1 MDCKITSTKIVGQ
14 RRLSGSALV
23 EAIMAIGITALLVL
37 TLMTFLFFTGKSF
50 AALFNYVD
58 LDDVNRIAMDTLTRD
73 VRQSNKVTASTTNS
87 LTLED
92 SDGLPIVY
100 NYSPTT
106 KTLTRTKSGASK
118 VILTECSRLNF
129 NLGQRN
135 TATGGYDV
143 FPAATP
149 ATCKVVNIA
158 WMCSRSIY
166 GRAENTESVQ
176 TARIVIRKQ
185 GT

>member
-1 MDCKITSTKIVGQ
+1 MDCRITSTKIARRQ
-14 RRLSGSALV
+14 RLSGSALV
-23 EAIMAIGITALLVL
+23 EAVIAIGVTGIMIV
-37 TLMTFLFFTGKSF
+37 TLCAFTFFTGKSF

-73 VRQSNKVTASTTNS
+73 VRQSNKVTGSTTNS

-92 SDGLPIVY
+92 SDGSPIVY
-100 NYSPTT
+100 SYSPTT
-106 KTLTRTKSGASK
+106 KVLTRSK
-118 VILTECSRLNF
+118 NGVGKTILTECTKLNF

-135 TATGGYDV
+135 TSTGGYDV
-143 FPAATP
+143 YPAATP
-149 ATCKVVNIA
+149 ATCKVVNVS
-158 WMCSRSIY
+158 WMCSRSIF

>member
-1 MDCKITSTKIVGQ
+1 MDCKITSTEVARQK
-14 RRLSGSALV
+14 RLSGSALI
-23 EAIMAIGITALLVL
+23 EAIMAIGITAMLVL
-37 TLMTFLFFTGKSF
+37 TLFTFMFFSGKSF

-58 LDDVNRIAMDTLTRD
+58 LDDVNRVAMDTLTRD

-92 SDGLPIVY
+92 TDGSSIVY
-100 NYSPTT
+100 TFSPTT
-106 KTLTRTKSGASK
+106 KTLTRNKNGANK

-143 FPAATP
+143 YPAATP
-149 ATCKVVNIA
+149 ATCKVVNVS

>member
-1 MDCKITSTKIVGQ
+1 MDCRTTSTEK
-14 RRLSGSALV
+14 RRAGSVLP
-23 EAIMAIGITALLVL
+23 EAIIAVGVTGILVV
-37 TLMTFLFFTGKSF
+37 TLCAFTFFTGKSF

-73 VRQSNKVTASTTNS
+73 VRQSNRVTGATTNT

-92 SDGLPIVY
+92 ADGSSIVY
-100 NYSPTT
+100 TYSPTA
-106 KTLTRTKSGASK
+106 KTLTRNKNGVSK
-118 VILTECSRLNF
+118 VVLTECSKLSF

-135 TATGGYDV
+135 TSTGGYDV
-143 FPAATP
+143 YPAATP
-149 ATCKVVNIA
+149 TTCKVVNVS
-158 WMCSRSIY
+158 WMCSRSIF

-185 GT
+185 ST

>member
-1 MDCKITSTKIVGQ
+1 MVCKITSTERGRQGRV
-14 RRLSGSALV
+14 SGSALI
-23 EAIMAIGITALLVL
+23 EAIMAIGITAMLILS
-37 TLMTFLFFTGKSF
+37 LFSFMFFSGKSF

-58 LDDVNRIAMDTLTRD
+58 LDDVNRVAIDTLTRD

-92 SDGLPIVY
+92 SDGSSIVY
-100 NYSPTT
+100 AYSPST
-106 KTLTRTKSGASK
+106 KSLTRNKNGSSR
-118 VILTECSRLNF
+118 VILTECTRLNF

-135 TATGGYDV
+135 TSTGGYNV
-143 FPAATP
+143 YPAATP
-149 ATCKVVNIA
+149 ATCKVVNVS

-166 GRAENTESVQ
+166 GQAVNTESVQ